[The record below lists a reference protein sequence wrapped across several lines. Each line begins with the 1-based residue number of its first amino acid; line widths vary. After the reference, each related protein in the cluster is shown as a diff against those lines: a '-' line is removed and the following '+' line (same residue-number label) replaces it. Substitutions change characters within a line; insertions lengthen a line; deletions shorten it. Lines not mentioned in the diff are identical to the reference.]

1 MGWGGHMQGIGRT
14 FFASALVY
22 GVLGMLLG
30 LHMGISQNHG
40 QMPTHAHIMVVGWLS
55 FAVFGLFYA
64 IYENTVPKLLARLH
78 LWLAQVSF
86 AGLVIG
92 LWLLYSGQSQYEPF
106 VALSSVAYAASFLVF
121 VAVAFPIL
129 QTRSA

>member
-1 MGWGGHMQGIGRT
+1 MNGIGKA
-14 FFASALVY
+14 FFVSALVY

-30 LHMGISQNHG
+30 LHMGISKNHG

-64 IYENTVPKLLARLH
+64 HYQSAVPKLLARLH
-78 LWLAQVSF
+78 LWLAQISL

-92 LWLLYSGQSQYEPF
+92 LWLIYSGRSEYEP
-106 VALSSVAYAASFLVF
+106 VAAISSMAYAASFLVF
-121 VAVAFPIL
+121 VAVAIPVL
-129 QTRSA
+129 RARTA

>member
-1 MGWGGHMQGIGRT
+1 
-14 FFASALVY
+14 
-22 GVLGMLLG
+22 MLLG

-92 LWLLYSGQSQYEPF
+92 LWLLYSGQSQYEPM
-106 VALSSVAYAASFLVF
+106 VAISSVAYAASFLVF

-129 QTRSA
+129 QTRSP

>member
-1 MGWGGHMQGIGRT
+1 MQGIGKA

-30 LHMGISQNHG
+30 LHMGISKNHA

-64 IYENTVPKLLARLH
+64 HYENAVSRVLARLH
-78 LWLAQVSF
+78 LWLAQISF
-86 AGLVIG
+86 AGLTMG
-92 LWLLYSGQSQYEPF
+92 LWLLYSGQSQYEPI
-106 VALSSVAYAASFLVF
+106 VALSSMAYAISFLVF
-121 VAVAFPIL
+121 VAVAIPVM
-129 QTRSA
+129 RARPA